1 MDLTSTTHQAADT
14 TDPRKGL
21 LAIATLRS
29 LTDNLEHQQV
39 EAALRAGLS
48 WQAIADCL
56 GISRQAVHKKYAK
69 RIDPAIPLPR
79 RKATSL

>member
-1 MDLTSTTHQAADT
+1 MELPHATQQAADT
-14 TDPRKGL
+14 TDPRRGL

-39 EAALRAGLS
+39 EAALRAGMS

-56 GISRQAVHKKYAK
+56 GASRQAVHKKYAK
-69 RIDPAIPLPR
+69 RIDPSIPLPR
-79 RKATSL
+79 RKVP